1 MNATTDVRRLAL
13 GLTIGLAALALRS
26 TGADALQTY
35 ITPNTAQGTL
45 TAVGEYPGSSSV
57 AKAEVLINGKCNSQ
71 PLNAPLEIIISSGA
85 LSGTA
90 TETNSLSMKNAYSTM
105 LAALLSGKTIDLPIQ
120 LAQAAQPPREA
131 AGHDWRRRA
140 RCLSLADRR

>member
-1 MNATTDVRRLAL
+1 MNATNDLRRLAL

-26 TGADALQTY
+26 TGADALQTF

-45 TAVGEYPGSSSV
+45 TAVGESSGSSSV

-71 PLNAPLEIIISSGA
+71 PLNAPLEVIISSGA

-90 TETNSLSMKNAYSTM
+90 TETNSLNMKNAYSTM
-105 LAALLSGKTIDLPIQ
+105 LAALLSGKTIELSGLSGCAATIQGPVTLDLTTGSVLITNTPQ
-120 LAQAAQPPREA
+120 
-131 AGHDWRRRA
+131 
-140 RCLSLADRR
+140 